1 MEILIL
7 SFAAIVLI
15 LFPTLAASGAVEG
28 IRLCGTSL
36 IPALL
41 PFLLVTR
48 LIGDRLPNN
57 RVTERK
63 NGTSSG
69 GILAFILSFV
79 GGYPA
84 GVATTVSFYKQGKL
98 SKQEA
103 QSWLPF
109 CNNSGPGF
117 FVGVL
122 GVGVFGDPKKGLMLY
137 GIHVLSAVCVLS
149 LCFKNQAGYV
159 HLRPMIRNE
168 KRSFPQ
174 AFQEAMGESCNT
186 MIRIC
191 GLVILFSVLRKLMMP
206 VLPPVATPFMAMLEL
221 TSGLLTT
228 GKEDLILWSL
238 FMGWGG
244 LCVHMQAM
252 SIWQDAGLK
261 VKGYFSIKALHGIVS
276 ALLTWVILEGNRFIV
291 RNIF

>member
-15 LFPTLAASGAVEG
+15 LFPTLATSGAVEG

-48 LIGDRLPNN
+48 LIGDRLSNN

-69 GILAFILSFV
+69 GVLAFVLSFV

-122 GVGVFGDPKKGLMLY
+122 GVGVFGDPKKGLLLY

-149 LCFKNQAGYV
+149 LCFKKQAGYV

-168 KRSFPQ
+168 KPSFPQ

-191 GLVILFSVLRKLMMP
+191 GLVILFSVLRKLVMP

-252 SIWQDAGLK
+252 SIWQDADLK

-276 ALLTWVILEGNRFIV
+276 ALLTWVILEGSRFII